1 MNHIL
6 PAPDRCK
13 SEPAA
18 AGEAQAERSLP
29 VPGQPVPGQPHPSP
43 ADESGRHTREASAW
57 AAGGQPT
64 E

>member
-6 PAPDRCK
+6 PAPDRLK
-13 SEPAA
+13 SEPAPT
-18 AGEAQAERSLP
+18 GETQAERSL
-29 VPGQPVPGQPHPSP
+29 PVPGQPHPSP